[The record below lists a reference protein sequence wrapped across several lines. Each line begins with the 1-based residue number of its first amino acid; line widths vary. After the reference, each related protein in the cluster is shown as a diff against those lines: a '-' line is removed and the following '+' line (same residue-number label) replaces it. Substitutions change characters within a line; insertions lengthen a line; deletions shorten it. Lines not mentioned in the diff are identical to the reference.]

1 MNDEQLHAAAGE
13 PGNNAAGRDGGTT
26 ALRIFEQANGM
37 NDFPV
42 LKAFQEYIE
51 AEQARARKRTL
62 GLSIF
67 FVVLLIVVVV
77 TFSVIMAAV
86 INRDQQSLQAIATR
100 NQALSDKLLDIALRE
115 RTPAAQPVVNVQ
127 QPPTAHPDTGAQAQA
142 LKPVLDRLESLTEA
156 LKKQPVGTTPQ
167 PVPVVLPMPPAAQ
180 RPVVVSPELDAA
192 RRQQDELARQRAAVA
207 AERARLKEE
216 QEQLRRDRI
225 EQHRRRLYPEYYARE
240 DAQKAAAEVPPPP
253 PRKGTTTALPKPPPA
268 VVPAKPPVAE
278 PPPPPPAPAP
288 VAKPKPVAQPKPA
301 PVAATPKPKVV
312 EAPAVDLKT
321 AKPISYFDEA
331 EDAPQPVSTNAPSAV
346 QPDATERVPPV
357 SAQNRQGAV
366 QPDATERVPPV
377 SAQNRQGAARPDA
390 TERVP
395 PVSAQNRQGAV
406 LPGGTGSVPSA
417 TTKVVQPPPK
427 KQTDG
432 RTEVLNVG
440 TKDGEAIPW
449 LIELPEGK
457 DK

>member
-1 MNDEQLHAAAGE
+1 MNDEQFQSAAGE
-13 PGNNAAGRDGGTT
+13 PGNKAAGQNGGTT
-26 ALRIFEQANGM
+26 ALRIFDQANGM

-67 FVVLLIVVVV
+67 FIVLLVVVVV

-127 QPPTAHPDTGAQAQA
+127 QPPAAVHPDTGAQA

-156 LKKQPVGTTPQ
+156 LKKQPAGTAPQ
-167 PVPVVLPMPPAAQ
+167 PVPMVQPAAPQ
-180 RPVVVSPELDAA
+180 PLPAAVSPELEAA

-207 AERARLKEE
+207 AERARLREE

-225 EQHRRRLYPEYYARE
+225 EQHRRRLYPDYYARE
-240 DAQKAAAEVPPPP
+240 DAQKTAAEVPPPP
-253 PRKGTTTALPKPPPA
+253 AKKKGTPTALPKPPPAA

-278 PPPPPPAPAP
+278 PPSVPAP
-288 VAKPKPVAQPKPA
+288 VAKPKPVAQPKPVVKPA
-301 PVAATPKPKVV
+301 PVVPSPKPKVV

-331 EDAPQPVSTNAPSAV
+331 EDAPKPTSTSTNIPSPGAV
-346 QPDATERVPPV
+346 HPDATERVPPI
-357 SAQNRQGAV
+357 RQAS
-366 QPDATERVPPV
+366 P
-377 SAQNRQGAARPDA
+377 
-390 TERVP
+390 
-395 PVSAQNRQGAV
+395 

-417 TTKVVQPPPK
+417 PTKVLQPPPK
-427 KQTDG
+427 KQPSA

-449 LIELPEGK
+449 LIELPEGGEK
-457 DK
+457 

>member
-1 MNDEQLHAAAGE
+1 MNDEQFQSAAGE
-13 PGNNAAGRDGGTT
+13 PGNKAAGQNGGTT
-26 ALRIFEQANGM
+26 ALRIFDQANGM

-67 FVVLLIVVVV
+67 FIVLLIVVVV

-127 QPPTAHPDTGAQAQA
+127 QPPAAVHPDTGAQA

-156 LKKQPVGTTPQ
+156 LKKQPAGTVPQ
-167 PVPVVLPMPPAAQ
+167 PVPMVQPAVPQPLPAA
-180 RPVVVSPELDAA
+180 VSPELEAA

-207 AERARLKEE
+207 AERARLREE

-225 EQHRRRLYPEYYARE
+225 EQHRRRLYPDYYARE
-240 DAQKAAAEVPPPP
+240 DAQKTAAEVPPPP
-253 PRKGTTTALPKPPPA
+253 AKKKGTPTALPKPPPAA

-278 PPPPPPAPAP
+278 PPSVPAP
-288 VAKPKPVAQPKPA
+288 VAKPKPVAQPKPVA
-301 PVAATPKPKVV
+301 KPVSKPVPVAPPPKPKVV

-331 EDAPQPVSTNAPSAV
+331 EDAPKPTSTSTNIPSPGAV
-346 QPDATERVPPV
+346 QPDATGRVPPIGSPRSDATERVPPIHQA
-357 SAQNRQGAV
+357 S
-366 QPDATERVPPV
+366 P
-377 SAQNRQGAARPDA
+377 
-390 TERVP
+390 
-395 PVSAQNRQGAV
+395 

-417 TTKVVQPPPK
+417 PTKVLQPPPK
-427 KQTDG
+427 KQPSA

-449 LIELPEGK
+449 LIELPEGGEK
-457 DK
+457 

>member
-1 MNDEQLHAAAGE
+1 MNDEQFQSAAGE
-13 PGNNAAGRDGGTT
+13 PGNKAAGQNGGTT
-26 ALRIFEQANGM
+26 ALRIFDQANGM

-67 FVVLLIVVVV
+67 FIVLLIVVVV

-127 QPPTAHPDTGAQAQA
+127 QPPAAVHPDTGAQA

-156 LKKQPVGTTPQ
+156 LKKQPAGTAPQ
-167 PVPVVLPMPPAAQ
+167 PVPMVQPAAPQ
-180 RPVVVSPELDAA
+180 PLPAAVSPELEAA

-207 AERARLKEE
+207 AERARLREE

-225 EQHRRRLYPEYYARE
+225 EQHRRRLYPDYYARE
-240 DAQKAAAEVPPPP
+240 DAQKTAAEVPPPP
-253 PRKGTTTALPKPPPA
+253 AKKKGTPTALPKPSPAA

-278 PPPPPPAPAP
+278 PPSVPAP
-288 VAKPKPVAQPKPA
+288 VAKPKPVAQPKPVAKPVSKPA
-301 PVAATPKPKVV
+301 PVAPPPKPKVV

-331 EDAPQPVSTNAPSAV
+331 EDAPKPASTSTNIPS
-346 QPDATERVPPV
+346 P
-357 SAQNRQGAV
+357 GAV
-366 QPDATERVPPV
+366 QPDATERVPPIG
-377 SAQNRQGAARPDA
+377 SPRPDA

-395 PVSAQNRQGAV
+395 PIHQASP

-417 TTKVVQPPPK
+417 PTKVLQPPPK
-427 KQTDG
+427 KQPSA

-449 LIELPEGK
+449 LIELPEGGEK
-457 DK
+457 

>member
-156 LKKQPVGTTPQ
+156 LKKQPASGTTPQ

-225 EQHRRRLYPEYYARE
+225 EQHRRRLYPDYYARE

-253 PRKGTTTALPKPPPA
+253 PKKGTTTALPKPPPA
-268 VVPAKPPVAE
+268 VAQAKPPVVE
-278 PPPPPPAPAP
+278 PPPAPAP
-288 VAKPKPVAQPKPA
+288 VAKPKPVAKPA
-301 PVAATPKPKVV
+301 PVTAPPKPKVV

-321 AKPISYFDEA
+321 AKPISYFDEV
-331 EDAPQPVSTNAPSAV
+331 EDAPKPVSTNAPSADKS
-346 QPDATERVPPV
+346 DATERVPPV
-357 SAQNRQGAV
+357 SAQNRQGS
-366 QPDATERVPPV
+366 P
-377 SAQNRQGAARPDA
+377 RPDA

-395 PVSAQNRQGAV
+395 PVPAQSRQGAA
-406 LPGGTGSVPSA
+406 LPGGTGSVPSV

-427 KQTDG
+427 KQPAG
-432 RTEVLNVG
+432 QTEVLTVG

-449 LIELPEGK
+449 LIELPEGGEK
-457 DK
+457 

>member
-1 MNDEQLHAAAGE
+1 MNDEQFQSAAGE
-13 PGNNAAGRDGGTT
+13 PGNKAAGQNGGTT
-26 ALRIFEQANGM
+26 ALRIFDQANGM

-67 FVVLLIVVVV
+67 FIVLLIVVVV

-127 QPPTAHPDTGAQAQA
+127 QPPAAVHPDTGAQA

-156 LKKQPVGTTPQ
+156 LKKQPAGTVPQ
-167 PVPVVLPMPPAAQ
+167 PVPMVQPAVPQPLPAA
-180 RPVVVSPELDAA
+180 VSPELEAA

-207 AERARLKEE
+207 AERARLREE

-225 EQHRRRLYPEYYARE
+225 EQHRRRLYPDYYARE
-240 DAQKAAAEVPPPP
+240 DAQKTAAEVPPPMP
-253 PRKGTTTALPKPPPA
+253 AKKKGTPTALPKPSPAA

-278 PPPPPPAPAP
+278 PPSVPAP
-288 VAKPKPVAQPKPA
+288 VAKPKPVAQPKPVAKPA
-301 PVAATPKPKVV
+301 PVATPPKPKVV

-331 EDAPQPVSTNAPSAV
+331 EDAPKPTSTSTNIPS
-346 QPDATERVPPV
+346 P
-357 SAQNRQGAV
+357 GAV
-366 QPDATERVPPV
+366 QPDATERVPPIG
-377 SAQNRQGAARPDA
+377 SPRPDA

-395 PVSAQNRQGAV
+395 PIRQASP

-417 TTKVVQPPPK
+417 PTKVLQPPPK
-427 KQTDG
+427 KQPSA

-449 LIELPEGK
+449 FIELPEGGEK
-457 DK
+457 

>member
-1 MNDEQLHAAAGE
+1 MNDEQFQSAAGE
-13 PGNNAAGRDGGTT
+13 PGNKAAGQNGGTT
-26 ALRIFEQANGM
+26 ALRIFDQANGM

-67 FVVLLIVVVV
+67 FIVLLVVVVV

-127 QPPTAHPDTGAQAQA
+127 QPPAAVHPDTGAQA

-156 LKKQPVGTTPQ
+156 LKKQPAGTAPQ
-167 PVPVVLPMPPAAQ
+167 PVPMVQPAA
-180 RPVVVSPELDAA
+180 PPPLPAAVSPELEAA
-192 RRQQDELARQRAAVA
+192 RRQQDELARQRAALA
-207 AERARLKEE
+207 AERARLREE

-225 EQHRRRLYPEYYARE
+225 EQHRRRLYPDYYARE
-240 DAQKAAAEVPPPP
+240 DAQKTAAEVPPPP
-253 PRKGTTTALPKPPPA
+253 AKKKGTPTALPKPPPAA

-278 PPPPPPAPAP
+278 PPSVPAP
-288 VAKPKPVAQPKPA
+288 VAKPKPVAQPKPVAKPA
-301 PVAATPKPKVV
+301 PVATPPKPKVV

-331 EDAPQPVSTNAPSAV
+331 EDAPKPASTSTKIPS
-346 QPDATERVPPV
+346 P
-357 SAQNRQGAV
+357 GAV
-366 QPDATERVPPV
+366 QPDATERVPPI
-377 SAQNRQGAARPDA
+377 RQASP
-390 TERVP
+390 
-395 PVSAQNRQGAV
+395 

-417 TTKVVQPPPK
+417 PTKVLQPPPK
-427 KQTDG
+427 KQPSA

-449 LIELPEGK
+449 LIELPEGGEK
-457 DK
+457 

>member
-1 MNDEQLHAAAGE
+1 MNDEPFQSAAGE
-13 PGNNAAGRDGGTT
+13 PGNKAAGQNDGTT
-26 ALRIFEQANGM
+26 ALRIFDQANGM

-67 FVVLLIVVVV
+67 FIVLLVVVVV

-86 INRDQQSLQAIATR
+86 INRDQQSLQAIAIR

-127 QPPTAHPDTGAQAQA
+127 QPPAAVHPDAGAQA
-142 LKPVLDRLESLTEA
+142 LKPVLDRLEYLTEA
-156 LKKQPVGTTPQ
+156 LKKQPAVTAPQ
-167 PVPVVLPMPPAAQ
+167 PVPMVQPAAPQ
-180 RPVVVSPELDAA
+180 PLPAAVSPELEAA

-207 AERARLKEE
+207 AERARLREE

-225 EQHRRRLYPEYYARE
+225 EQHRRRLYPDYYARE
-240 DAQKAAAEVPPPP
+240 DAQKTAAELPTLAQM
-253 PRKGTTTALPKPPPA
+253 KGTPPTALPKPPPA
-268 VVPAKPPVAE
+268 AAVPTKPPVAE
-278 PPPPPPAPAP
+278 PPSVPAP

-301 PVAATPKPKVV
+301 PVATPPKPKVV

-321 AKPISYFDEA
+321 AKPISYFGEA
-331 EDAPQPVSTNAPSAV
+331 EDAPKPASTS
-346 QPDATERVPPV
+346 T
-357 SAQNRQGAV
+357 S
-366 QPDATERVPPV
+366 
-377 SAQNRQGAARPDA
+377 
-390 TERVP
+390 
-395 PVSAQNRQGAV
+395 
-406 LPGGTGSVPSA
+406 
-417 TTKVVQPPPK
+417 TKVLQPPPK
-427 KQTDG
+427 KQPST

-449 LIELPEGK
+449 LIELPEGGEK
-457 DK
+457 

>member
-1 MNDEQLHAAAGE
+1 MNDEQFQSAAGE
-13 PGNNAAGRDGGTT
+13 PGNKAAGQNGGTT
-26 ALRIFEQANGM
+26 ALRIFDQANGM

-67 FVVLLIVVVV
+67 FIVLLVVVVV
-77 TFSVIMAAV
+77 TFAVIMAAV

-127 QPPTAHPDTGAQAQA
+127 QPPAAVHPDTGAQA

-156 LKKQPVGTTPQ
+156 LKKQPAGTAPQ
-167 PVPVVLPMPPAAQ
+167 PVPMAQPAAPQ
-180 RPVVVSPELDAA
+180 PLPAAVSPELEAA

-207 AERARLKEE
+207 AERARLREE

-225 EQHRRRLYPEYYARE
+225 EQHRRRLYPDYYARE
-240 DAQKAAAEVPPPP
+240 DAQKTAAEVPPPVP
-253 PRKGTTTALPKPPPA
+253 AKKKGTPTTLPKPPPAA

-278 PPPPPPAPAP
+278 PPSVPAP
-288 VAKPKPVAQPKPA
+288 VAKPKPVAQPKPVAKPA
-301 PVAATPKPKVV
+301 PVATPRKPKVV

-331 EDAPQPVSTNAPSAV
+331 EDAPKPASTSTKIPS
-346 QPDATERVPPV
+346 P
-357 SAQNRQGAV
+357 GAV
-366 QPDATERVPPV
+366 QPDATERVPPIG
-377 SAQNRQGAARPDA
+377 SPRPDT

-395 PVSAQNRQGAV
+395 PIHQASP

-417 TTKVVQPPPK
+417 PTKVLQPPPK
-427 KQTDG
+427 KQPSA

-449 LIELPEGK
+449 LIELPEGGEK
-457 DK
+457 

>member
-1 MNDEQLHAAAGE
+1 MNDEQLQSAAGE
-13 PGNNAAGRDGGTT
+13 PGNKAAGQNGGTT
-26 ALRIFEQANGM
+26 ALRIFDQANGM

-67 FVVLLIVVVV
+67 FIVLLVVVVV
-77 TFSVIMAAV
+77 TFAVIMAAV

-127 QPPTAHPDTGAQAQA
+127 QPPAAVHPDTGAQA

-156 LKKQPVGTTPQ
+156 LKKQPAGTAPQ
-167 PVPVVLPMPPAAQ
+167 PVPMVQPAAPQ
-180 RPVVVSPELDAA
+180 PLPAAVSPELEAA

-207 AERARLKEE
+207 AERARLREE

-225 EQHRRRLYPEYYARE
+225 EQHRRRLYPDYYARE
-240 DAQKAAAEVPPPP
+240 DAQKTAAEVPPPVP
-253 PRKGTTTALPKPPPA
+253 AKKKGTPPPLPKPPPAA

-278 PPPPPPAPAP
+278 PPSVPAP

-301 PVAATPKPKVV
+301 PVATPPKPKVV

-321 AKPISYFDEA
+321 AKPISYFGEA
-331 EDAPQPVSTNAPSAV
+331 EDAPKPA
-346 QPDATERVPPV
+346 
-357 SAQNRQGAV
+357 
-366 QPDATERVPPV
+366 
-377 SAQNRQGAARPDA
+377 
-390 TERVP
+390 
-395 PVSAQNRQGAV
+395 
-406 LPGGTGSVPSA
+406 GTGSLPSA
-417 TTKVVQPPPK
+417 PTKVLQPPPK
-427 KQTDG
+427 KQPSA

-449 LIELPEGK
+449 LIELPEGGEK
-457 DK
+457 

>member
-13 PGNNAAGRDGGTT
+13 PGNNAAGNGGTT

-127 QPPTAHPDTGAQAQA
+127 QPPSAAHPDAGAQA

-156 LKKQPVGTTPQ
+156 LKKQPPAAAPQ
-167 PVPVVLPMPPAAQ
+167 PAAQ
-180 RPVVVSPELDAA
+180 PAAAQPPLPVAVSPELDAA

-225 EQHRRRLYPEYYARE
+225 EQHRRRLYPEHYARE
-240 DAQKAAAEVPPPP
+240 DAQRSAAEV
-253 PRKGTTTALPKPPPA
+253 
-268 VVPAKPPVAE
+268 
-278 PPPPPPAPAP
+278 PPPPAPAP
-288 VAKPKPVAQPKPA
+288 VATPKPVVQPKPA
-301 PVAATPKPKVV
+301 PVAPPPKPKAV

-331 EDAPQPVSTNAPSAV
+331 EAAPKP
-346 QPDATERVPPV
+346 E
-357 SAQNRQGAV
+357 
-366 QPDATERVPPV
+366 
-377 SAQNRQGAARPDA
+377 
-390 TERVP
+390 
-395 PVSAQNRQGAV
+395 
-406 LPGGTGSVPSA
+406 
-417 TTKVVQPPPK
+417 PK
-427 KQTDG
+427 KIAQQAEQKKQQVEQKKVSQQAEQKKQADG
-432 RTEVLNVG
+432 RTEVLNVP

-457 DK
+457 EK

>member
-1 MNDEQLHAAAGE
+1 MNDEQFQSAAGE
-13 PGNNAAGRDGGTT
+13 PGNKAAGQNGGTT
-26 ALRIFEQANGM
+26 ALRIFDQANGM

-67 FVVLLIVVVV
+67 FIVLLIVVVV

-127 QPPTAHPDTGAQAQA
+127 QPPAAVHPDTGAQA

-156 LKKQPVGTTPQ
+156 LKKQPAGTVPQ
-167 PVPVVLPMPPAAQ
+167 PVPMVQPAVPQPLPAA
-180 RPVVVSPELDAA
+180 VSPELEAA

-207 AERARLKEE
+207 AERARLREE

-225 EQHRRRLYPEYYARE
+225 EQHRRRLYPDYYARE
-240 DAQKAAAEVPPPP
+240 DAQKTAAEVPPPP
-253 PRKGTTTALPKPPPA
+253 AKKKGTPTALPKPSPAA

-278 PPPPPPAPAP
+278 PPSVPAP
-288 VAKPKPVAQPKPA
+288 VAKPKPVAQPKPVAKPA
-301 PVAATPKPKVV
+301 PVATPPKPKVV

-331 EDAPQPVSTNAPSAV
+331 EDAPKPASTS
-346 QPDATERVPPV
+346 TKIPPP
-357 SAQNRQGAV
+357 GAV
-366 QPDATERVPPV
+366 
-377 SAQNRQGAARPDA
+377 RPDA

-395 PVSAQNRQGAV
+395 PIRQASP
-406 LPGGTGSVPSA
+406 LPGGTGSVLSA
-417 TTKVVQPPPK
+417 PTKVLQPPPK
-427 KQTDG
+427 KQPSA

-449 LIELPEGK
+449 LIELPEGGEK
-457 DK
+457 

>member
-1 MNDEQLHAAAGE
+1 MNDEQFQSAAGE
-13 PGNNAAGRDGGTT
+13 PGNKAAGQNGGTT
-26 ALRIFEQANGM
+26 ALRIFDQANGM

-67 FVVLLIVVVV
+67 FIVLLVVVVV

-127 QPPTAHPDTGAQAQA
+127 QPPAAVHPDAGAQA

-156 LKKQPVGTTPQ
+156 LKKQPAGTAPQ
-167 PVPVVLPMPPAAQ
+167 PVPMVQPAAPQ
-180 RPVVVSPELDAA
+180 PLPAAVSPELEAA
-192 RRQQDELARQRAAVA
+192 RRQQDELARKRAAVA
-207 AERARLKEE
+207 AERARLREE
-216 QEQLRRDRI
+216 QEQLRRERI
-225 EQHRRRLYPEYYARE
+225 EQHRRRLYPDYYARE
-240 DAQKAAAEVPPPP
+240 DAQKTAAELPTLAQM
-253 PRKGTTTALPKPPPA
+253 KGTPTALPKPPPA
-268 VVPAKPPVAE
+268 AAVPAKPPVTE
-278 PPPPPPAPAP
+278 PPSVPAP
-288 VAKPKPVAQPKPA
+288 VAKPKPVAQPKPVAKPA
-301 PVAATPKPKVV
+301 PVATPPKPKVV

-331 EDAPQPVSTNAPSAV
+331 EDAPKPASTSTKIPSPGAV
-346 QPDATERVPPV
+346 RSDTTGRVPPI
-357 SAQNRQGAV
+357 RQAS
-366 QPDATERVPPV
+366 P
-377 SAQNRQGAARPDA
+377 
-390 TERVP
+390 
-395 PVSAQNRQGAV
+395 
-406 LPGGTGSVPSA
+406 LPEGTGSLPSA
-417 TTKVVQPPPK
+417 PTKVLQPPPK
-427 KQTDG
+427 KQPSA

-449 LIELPEGK
+449 LIELPEGGEK
-457 DK
+457 

>member
-13 PGNNAAGRDGGTT
+13 PGNNAAGKNGGTT

-156 LKKQPVGTTPQ
+156 LKKQPAGTAPQ

-180 RPVVVSPELDAA
+180 QPVVVSPELDAA

-253 PRKGTTTALPKPPPA
+253 RKGTTTALPKPPPA
-268 VVPAKPPVAE
+268 VVPAKPPVVE

-301 PVAATPKPKVV
+301 PVATPPKPKVV

-331 EDAPQPVSTNAPSAV
+331 EDTPQPVSTNAPSPATARS
-346 QPDATERVPPV
+346 DATERVPPV
-357 SAQNRQGAV
+357 SAQ
-366 QPDATERVPPV
+366 
-377 SAQNRQGAARPDA
+377 SRQGAARPDA

-395 PVSAQNRQGAV
+395 PVRQGSAQS
-406 LPGGTGSVPSA
+406 GGTGSVPSA
-417 TTKVVQPPPK
+417 SAKVVQPSPK

-449 LIELPEGK
+449 LIELPENR

>member
-1 MNDEQLHAAAGE
+1 MNDEQFQSAAGE
-13 PGNNAAGRDGGTT
+13 PGNKAAGQNGGTT
-26 ALRIFEQANGM
+26 ALRIFDQANGM

-67 FVVLLIVVVV
+67 FIVLLVVVVV

-127 QPPTAHPDTGAQAQA
+127 QPPAAVHPDTGAQA

-156 LKKQPVGTTPQ
+156 LKKQPAGTAPQ
-167 PVPVVLPMPPAAQ
+167 PVPMVQPAAPQ
-180 RPVVVSPELDAA
+180 PLPAAVSPELEAA

-207 AERARLKEE
+207 AERARLREE

-225 EQHRRRLYPEYYARE
+225 EQHRRRLYPDYYARE
-240 DAQKAAAEVPPPP
+240 DAQKTAAEVPPPP
-253 PRKGTTTALPKPPPA
+253 AKKKGTPAALPMPPPAA

-278 PPPPPPAPAP
+278 PPSVPAP
-288 VAKPKPVAQPKPA
+288 VAKPKPVAQPKPVAKPA
-301 PVAATPKPKVV
+301 PVATPPKPKVV

-331 EDAPQPVSTNAPSAV
+331 EDAPKPASTSTNIPS
-346 QPDATERVPPV
+346 P
-357 SAQNRQGAV
+357 GAV
-366 QPDATERVPPV
+366 QPDATERVPPIG
-377 SAQNRQGAARPDA
+377 SPRPDA
-390 TERVP
+390 TGRVP
-395 PVSAQNRQGAV
+395 PIRQASP

-417 TTKVVQPPPK
+417 PTKVLQPPPK
-427 KQTDG
+427 KQPSA

-449 LIELPEGK
+449 LIELPEGGEK
-457 DK
+457 

>member
-1 MNDEQLHAAAGE
+1 MNDEQFQSAAGE
-13 PGNNAAGRDGGTT
+13 PGNKAAGQNGGTT
-26 ALRIFEQANGM
+26 ALRIFDQANGM

-67 FVVLLIVVVV
+67 FIVLLVVVVV

-127 QPPTAHPDTGAQAQA
+127 QPPAAVHPDTGAQA

-156 LKKQPVGTTPQ
+156 LKKQPAGTAPQ
-167 PVPVVLPMPPAAQ
+167 PVPMVQPAAPQ
-180 RPVVVSPELDAA
+180 PLPAAVSPELEAA

-207 AERARLKEE
+207 AERARLREE
-216 QEQLRRDRI
+216 QEQLRRERI
-225 EQHRRRLYPEYYARE
+225 EQHRRRLYPDYYARE
-240 DAQKAAAEVPPPP
+240 DAQMTPAELPALAQM
-253 PRKGTTTALPKPPPA
+253 KGTPTALPKPPPA
-268 VVPAKPPVAE
+268 AAVPAKPPVTE
-278 PPPPPPAPAP
+278 PPSVPAP
-288 VAKPKPVAQPKPA
+288 VAKPKPVAQPKPVAKPA
-301 PVAATPKPKVV
+301 PVATPPKPKVV

-331 EDAPQPVSTNAPSAV
+331 EDAPKPASTS
-346 QPDATERVPPV
+346 T
-357 SAQNRQGAV
+357 S
-366 QPDATERVPPV
+366 
-377 SAQNRQGAARPDA
+377 
-390 TERVP
+390 
-395 PVSAQNRQGAV
+395 
-406 LPGGTGSVPSA
+406 
-417 TTKVVQPPPK
+417 TKVLQPPPK
-427 KQTDG
+427 KQPSA

-449 LIELPEGK
+449 LIELPKGGEK
-457 DK
+457 

>member
-1 MNDEQLHAAAGE
+1 MNDEQFQSAAGE
-13 PGNNAAGRDGGTT
+13 PGNKAAGQNDGTT
-26 ALRIFEQANGM
+26 ALRIFDQANGM

-67 FVVLLIVVVV
+67 FIVLLVVVVV

-127 QPPTAHPDTGAQAQA
+127 QPPAAVHPDTGAQA

-156 LKKQPVGTTPQ
+156 LKKQPAGTAPQ
-167 PVPVVLPMPPAAQ
+167 PVPMVQPAAPQ
-180 RPVVVSPELDAA
+180 PLPAAVSPELEAA

-207 AERARLKEE
+207 AERARLREE
-216 QEQLRRDRI
+216 QEQLRRERI
-225 EQHRRRLYPEYYARE
+225 EQHRRRLYPDYYARE
-240 DAQKAAAEVPPPP
+240 DAQKAAAELPPLAQM
-253 PRKGTTTALPKPPPA
+253 KGTPTALPKPPPA
-268 VVPAKPPVAE
+268 AAVPAKPPVTE
-278 PPPPPPAPAP
+278 PPSVPAP
-288 VAKPKPVAQPKPA
+288 VAKPKPVAQPKPVAKPA
-301 PVAATPKPKVV
+301 PVATPPKPKVV

-331 EDAPQPVSTNAPSAV
+331 EDAPKPASTS
-346 QPDATERVPPV
+346 T
-357 SAQNRQGAV
+357 S
-366 QPDATERVPPV
+366 
-377 SAQNRQGAARPDA
+377 
-390 TERVP
+390 
-395 PVSAQNRQGAV
+395 
-406 LPGGTGSVPSA
+406 
-417 TTKVVQPPPK
+417 TKVLQPPPK
-427 KQTDG
+427 KQPSA

-449 LIELPEGK
+449 LIELPEGGEK
-457 DK
+457 

>member
-1 MNDEQLHAAAGE
+1 MNDEQFQSAAGE
-13 PGNNAAGRDGGTT
+13 PGNKAAGQNGGTT
-26 ALRIFEQANGM
+26 ALRIFDQANGM

-67 FVVLLIVVVV
+67 FIVLLVVVVV
-77 TFSVIMAAV
+77 TFAVIMAAV

-127 QPPTAHPDTGAQAQA
+127 QPPAAVHPDTGAQA

-156 LKKQPVGTTPQ
+156 LKKQPAGTAPQ
-167 PVPVVLPMPPAAQ
+167 PVPMVQPAVPQPLPAA
-180 RPVVVSPELDAA
+180 VSPELEAA

-207 AERARLKEE
+207 AERARLREE

-225 EQHRRRLYPEYYARE
+225 EQHRRRLYPDYYARE
-240 DAQKAAAEVPPPP
+240 DAQKTAAEVPPPVP
-253 PRKGTTTALPKPPPA
+253 AKKKGTPTALPKPPPAA

-278 PPPPPPAPAP
+278 PPSVPAS
-288 VAKPKPVAQPKPA
+288 VAKPKPVAQPKPVVKPA
-301 PVAATPKPKVV
+301 PVAPPPKPKVV

-321 AKPISYFDEA
+321 AKPISYFGEA
-331 EDAPQPVSTNAPSAV
+331 EDAPKPASTSTKIPSPGVV
-346 QPDATERVPPV
+346 QPDATERVPPIG
-357 SAQNRQGAV
+357 S
-366 QPDATERVPPV
+366 P
-377 SAQNRQGAARPDA
+377 RPDA

-395 PVSAQNRQGAV
+395 PVRQASP

-417 TTKVVQPPPK
+417 PTKVLQPPPK
-427 KQTDG
+427 KQPSA

-449 LIELPEGK
+449 LIELPEGGEK
-457 DK
+457 

>member
-1 MNDEQLHAAAGE
+1 MNDEQFQSAAGE
-13 PGNNAAGRDGGTT
+13 PGNKAAGQNGGTT
-26 ALRIFEQANGM
+26 ALRIFDQANGM

-67 FVVLLIVVVV
+67 FIVLLIVVVV

-127 QPPTAHPDTGAQAQA
+127 QPPAAVHPDTGAQA

-156 LKKQPVGTTPQ
+156 LKKQPAGTAPQ
-167 PVPVVLPMPPAAQ
+167 PVPMVQPAAPQ
-180 RPVVVSPELDAA
+180 PLPAAVSPELEAA

-207 AERARLKEE
+207 AERARLREE

-225 EQHRRRLYPEYYARE
+225 EQHRRRLYPDYYARE
-240 DAQKAAAEVPPPP
+240 DAQKTAAEVPPPP
-253 PRKGTTTALPKPPPA
+253 AKKKGTPTALPKPSPAA

-278 PPPPPPAPAP
+278 PPSVPAP
-288 VAKPKPVAQPKPA
+288 VAKPKPVAQPKPVAKPVSKPA
-301 PVAATPKPKVV
+301 PVAPPPKPKVV

-331 EDAPQPVSTNAPSAV
+331 EDAPKPASTSTNIPS
-346 QPDATERVPPV
+346 P
-357 SAQNRQGAV
+357 GAV
-366 QPDATERVPPV
+366 QPDATERVPPIG
-377 SAQNRQGAARPDA
+377 SPRPDA
-390 TERVP
+390 TGRVP
-395 PVSAQNRQGAV
+395 PIHQASP

-417 TTKVVQPPPK
+417 PTKVLQPPPK
-427 KQTDG
+427 KQPSA

-449 LIELPEGK
+449 LIELPEGGEK
-457 DK
+457 

>member
-127 QPPTAHPDTGAQAQA
+127 QPPTAVHPDNGAQA
-142 LKPVLDRLESLTEA
+142 LKPVLDRLESLAEA
-156 LKKQPVGTTPQ
+156 LKKQPAGTAPQPQ
-167 PVPVVLPMPPAAQ
+167 PVVRPAAPQ
-180 RPVVVSPELDAA
+180 PLPAAVSPELEAA
-192 RRQQDELARQRAAVA
+192 RRQQDELVRQRAAVA

-225 EQHRRRLYPEYYARE
+225 EQHRRRLYPDYYARE
-240 DAQKAAAEVPPPP
+240 DAQKATAEVPPPP
-253 PRKGTTTALPKPPPA
+253 PKKGTPTALPKPPPAA

-278 PPPPPPAPAP
+278 PPPPVPAP
-288 VAKPKPVAQPKPA
+288 VAKPRPVAKPKPA
-301 PVAATPKPKVV
+301 PVVTPPKPKVV

-331 EDAPQPVSTNAPSAV
+331 EDAPKPASTSTNTPS
-346 QPDATERVPPV
+346 PAT
-357 SAQNRQGAV
+357 
-366 QPDATERVPPV
+366 
-377 SAQNRQGAARPDA
+377 ARPDA

-395 PVSAQNRQGAV
+395 PVSARNRQGAA

-427 KQTDG
+427 KQTSS

-449 LIELPEGK
+449 LIELPEGGEK
-457 DK
+457 

>member
-1 MNDEQLHAAAGE
+1 MNDEQFQSAAGE
-13 PGNNAAGRDGGTT
+13 PGNKAAGQNGGTT
-26 ALRIFEQANGM
+26 ALRIFDQANGM

-67 FVVLLIVVVV
+67 FIVLLVVVVV
-77 TFSVIMAAV
+77 TFAVIMAAV

-127 QPPTAHPDTGAQAQA
+127 QPPAAVHPDTGAQA

-156 LKKQPVGTTPQ
+156 LKKQPAGTAPQ
-167 PVPVVLPMPPAAQ
+167 PVPMVQPAAPQ
-180 RPVVVSPELDAA
+180 PLPAAVSPELEAA

-207 AERARLKEE
+207 AERARLREE

-225 EQHRRRLYPEYYARE
+225 EQHRRRLYPDYYARE
-240 DAQKAAAEVPPPP
+240 DAQKTAAEVPPPVP
-253 PRKGTTTALPKPPPA
+253 AKKKGTPTALPKPPPAA

-278 PPPPPPAPAP
+278 PPSVPAP

-301 PVAATPKPKVV
+301 PVATPPKPKVV

-331 EDAPQPVSTNAPSAV
+331 EDAPKPASTSTNIPS
-346 QPDATERVPPV
+346 P
-357 SAQNRQGAV
+357 GAV
-366 QPDATERVPPV
+366 QPDAPERVPPIG
-377 SAQNRQGAARPDA
+377 SPRPDA

-395 PVSAQNRQGAV
+395 PIHQASP

-417 TTKVVQPPPK
+417 PTKVLQPPPK
-427 KQTDG
+427 KQPSA

-449 LIELPEGK
+449 LIELPEGGEK
-457 DK
+457 

>member
-1 MNDEQLHAAAGE
+1 MNDEQFQSAAGE
-13 PGNNAAGRDGGTT
+13 PGNKAAGQNGGTT
-26 ALRIFEQANGM
+26 ALRIFDQANGM

-67 FVVLLIVVVV
+67 FIVLLVVVVV

-127 QPPTAHPDTGAQAQA
+127 QPPAAVHPDAGAQA

-156 LKKQPVGTTPQ
+156 LKKQPAGTAPQ
-167 PVPVVLPMPPAAQ
+167 PVPMVQPAAPQ
-180 RPVVVSPELDAA
+180 PLPAAVSPELEAA

-207 AERARLKEE
+207 AERARLREE
-216 QEQLRRDRI
+216 QEQLRRERI
-225 EQHRRRLYPEYYARE
+225 EQHRRRLYPDYYARE
-240 DAQKAAAEVPPPP
+240 DAQKTAAELPTLAQM
-253 PRKGTTTALPKPPPA
+253 KGTPTALPKPPPA
-268 VVPAKPPVAE
+268 AAVPAKPPVTE
-278 PPPPPPAPAP
+278 PPSVPAP
-288 VAKPKPVAQPKPA
+288 VAKPKPVAQPKPVAKPA
-301 PVAATPKPKVV
+301 PVATPPKPKVV
-312 EAPAVDLKT
+312 EAPAIDLKT

-331 EDAPQPVSTNAPSAV
+331 EDAPKPASTSTKIPSPGAV
-346 QPDATERVPPV
+346 RSDTTGRVPPI
-357 SAQNRQGAV
+357 RQAS
-366 QPDATERVPPV
+366 P
-377 SAQNRQGAARPDA
+377 
-390 TERVP
+390 
-395 PVSAQNRQGAV
+395 
-406 LPGGTGSVPSA
+406 LPEGTGSLPSA
-417 TTKVVQPPPK
+417 PTKVLQPPPK
-427 KQTDG
+427 KQPSA

-449 LIELPEGK
+449 LIELPEGGEK
-457 DK
+457 

>member
-1 MNDEQLHAAAGE
+1 MNDEQFQSAAGE
-13 PGNNAAGRDGGTT
+13 PGNKAAGQNGGTT
-26 ALRIFEQANGM
+26 ALRIFDQANGM

-62 GLSIF
+62 GLSVF
-67 FVVLLIVVVV
+67 FIVLLVVVVV

-127 QPPTAHPDTGAQAQA
+127 QPPAAVHPDTGTQA
-142 LKPVLDRLESLTEA
+142 LKPVLDRLESLAEA
-156 LKKQPVGTTPQ
+156 LKKQPAGTAPQ
-167 PVPVVLPMPPAAQ
+167 PVPMVQPAAPQ
-180 RPVVVSPELDAA
+180 PLPAAVSPELEAA

-207 AERARLKEE
+207 AERARLREE

-225 EQHRRRLYPEYYARE
+225 EQHRRRLYPDYYARE
-240 DAQKAAAEVPPPP
+240 DAQK
-253 PRKGTTTALPKPPPA
+253 TAA

-278 PPPPPPAPAP
+278 PPPVPAP
-288 VAKPKPVAQPKPA
+288 VAKPKPVAKPA
-301 PVAATPKPKVV
+301 PVATPPKPKVV

-321 AKPISYFDEA
+321 AKPISYFDKA
-331 EDAPQPVSTNAPSAV
+331 EDAPKPASTSTNTPS
-346 QPDATERVPPV
+346 PGSP
-357 SAQNRQGAV
+357 
-366 QPDATERVPPV
+366 
-377 SAQNRQGAARPDA
+377 RPDA

-395 PVSAQNRQGAV
+395 PMRQASP

-417 TTKVVQPPPK
+417 TTKVMQPPPK
-427 KQTDG
+427 KQPSA

-449 LIELPEGK
+449 LIELPEGGEK
-457 DK
+457 

>member
-1 MNDEQLHAAAGE
+1 MNDEQFQSAAGE
-13 PGNNAAGRDGGTT
+13 PGNKAAGQNGGTT
-26 ALRIFEQANGM
+26 ALRIFDQANGM

-67 FVVLLIVVVV
+67 FIVLLVVVVV
-77 TFSVIMAAV
+77 TFAVIMAAV

-127 QPPTAHPDTGAQAQA
+127 QPPAAVHPDTGAQA

-156 LKKQPVGTTPQ
+156 LKKQPAGTVPQ
-167 PVPVVLPMPPAAQ
+167 PVPMVQPAVPQPLPAA
-180 RPVVVSPELDAA
+180 VSPELEAA

-207 AERARLKEE
+207 AERARLREE

-225 EQHRRRLYPEYYARE
+225 EQHRRRLYPDYYARE
-240 DAQKAAAEVPPPP
+240 DAQKTAAEVPPPP
-253 PRKGTTTALPKPPPA
+253 AKKKGTPTALPKPPPAA

-278 PPPPPPAPAP
+278 PPSVPAP
-288 VAKPKPVAQPKPA
+288 VAKPKPVAQPKPVTKPVSKPA
-301 PVAATPKPKVV
+301 PVAPPPKPKVV

-331 EDAPQPVSTNAPSAV
+331 EDAPKPTSTSTNIPS
-346 QPDATERVPPV
+346 P
-357 SAQNRQGAV
+357 GAV
-366 QPDATERVPPV
+366 QPDATERVPPIG
-377 SAQNRQGAARPDA
+377 SPRSDA

-395 PVSAQNRQGAV
+395 PIRQAAP

-417 TTKVVQPPPK
+417 PTKVLQPPPK
-427 KQTDG
+427 KQPSA

-449 LIELPEGK
+449 LIELPEGGEK
-457 DK
+457 

>member
-1 MNDEQLHAAAGE
+1 MNDEQFQSAAGE
-13 PGNNAAGRDGGTT
+13 PGNKAAGQNGGTT
-26 ALRIFEQANGM
+26 ALRIFDQANGM

-67 FVVLLIVVVV
+67 FIVLLVVVVV
-77 TFSVIMAAV
+77 TFAVIMAAV

-127 QPPTAHPDTGAQAQA
+127 QPPAAVHPDTGAQA

-156 LKKQPVGTTPQ
+156 LKKQPAGTAPQ
-167 PVPVVLPMPPAAQ
+167 PVPMVQPAA
-180 RPVVVSPELDAA
+180 PPPLPAAVSPELEAA

-207 AERARLKEE
+207 AERARLREE

-225 EQHRRRLYPEYYARE
+225 EQHRRRLYPDYYARE
-240 DAQKAAAEVPPPP
+240 DAQKTAAEVPPPP
-253 PRKGTTTALPKPPPA
+253 AKKKGTPTALPKPPPAA

-278 PPPPPPAPAP
+278 PPSVPAP
-288 VAKPKPVAQPKPA
+288 VAKPKPVAQPKPVAKPA
-301 PVAATPKPKVV
+301 PVATPPKPKVV

-331 EDAPQPVSTNAPSAV
+331 EDAPKPASTSTKIPS
-346 QPDATERVPPV
+346 P
-357 SAQNRQGAV
+357 GAV
-366 QPDATERVPPV
+366 QPDATERVPPI
-377 SAQNRQGAARPDA
+377 RQASP
-390 TERVP
+390 
-395 PVSAQNRQGAV
+395 

-417 TTKVVQPPPK
+417 PTKVLQPPPK
-427 KQTDG
+427 KQPSA

-449 LIELPEGK
+449 LIELPKGGEK
-457 DK
+457 

>member
-1 MNDEQLHAAAGE
+1 MNDEQFQSAAGE
-13 PGNNAAGRDGGTT
+13 PGNKAAGQNGGTT
-26 ALRIFEQANGM
+26 ALRIFDQANGM

-67 FVVLLIVVVV
+67 FIVLLVVVVV

-127 QPPTAHPDTGAQAQA
+127 QPPAAVHPDTGAQA

-156 LKKQPVGTTPQ
+156 LKKQPAGTVPQ
-167 PVPVVLPMPPAAQ
+167 PVPMVQPAVPQPLPAA
-180 RPVVVSPELDAA
+180 VSPELEAA

-207 AERARLKEE
+207 AERARLREE

-225 EQHRRRLYPEYYARE
+225 EQHRRRLYPDYYARE
-240 DAQKAAAEVPPPP
+240 DAQKTAAEVPPPP
-253 PRKGTTTALPKPPPA
+253 AKKKGTPTALPKPSPAA

-278 PPPPPPAPAP
+278 PPSVPAP
-288 VAKPKPVAQPKPA
+288 VAKPKPVAQPKPVAKPA
-301 PVAATPKPKVV
+301 PVATPPKPKVV

-331 EDAPQPVSTNAPSAV
+331 EDAPKPTSTASTSTNI
-346 QPDATERVPPV
+346 PPP
-357 SAQNRQGAV
+357 GAV
-366 QPDATERVPPV
+366 QPDATERVPPI
-377 SAQNRQGAARPDA
+377 RQASP
-390 TERVP
+390 
-395 PVSAQNRQGAV
+395 

-417 TTKVVQPPPK
+417 PTKVLQPPPK
-427 KQTDG
+427 KQPSA

-449 LIELPEGK
+449 LIELPEGGEK
-457 DK
+457 

>member
-1 MNDEQLHAAAGE
+1 MNDEQFQSAAGE
-13 PGNNAAGRDGGTT
+13 PGNKAAGQNGGTT
-26 ALRIFEQANGM
+26 ALRIFDQANGM

-67 FVVLLIVVVV
+67 FIVLLVVVVV

-127 QPPTAHPDTGAQAQA
+127 QPPAAVHPDTGAQA

-156 LKKQPVGTTPQ
+156 LKKQPAGTAPQ
-167 PVPVVLPMPPAAQ
+167 PVPMVQPAAPQ
-180 RPVVVSPELDAA
+180 PLPAAVSPELEAA

-207 AERARLKEE
+207 AERARLREE

-225 EQHRRRLYPEYYARE
+225 EQHRRRLYPDYYARE
-240 DAQKAAAEVPPPP
+240 DAQKTAAEVPPPP
-253 PRKGTTTALPKPPPA
+253 AKKKGTPTALPKPPPAA

-278 PPPPPPAPAP
+278 PPSVPAP
-288 VAKPKPVAQPKPA
+288 VAKPKPVTQPKPVVKPA
-301 PVAATPKPKVV
+301 PVVPSPKPKVV

-331 EDAPQPVSTNAPSAV
+331 EDAPKPTSTSTNIPSPGAV
-346 QPDATERVPPV
+346 HPDATERVPPI
-357 SAQNRQGAV
+357 RQAS
-366 QPDATERVPPV
+366 P
-377 SAQNRQGAARPDA
+377 
-390 TERVP
+390 
-395 PVSAQNRQGAV
+395 

-417 TTKVVQPPPK
+417 PTKVLQPPPK
-427 KQTDG
+427 KQPSA

-449 LIELPEGK
+449 LIELPEGGEK
-457 DK
+457 

>member
-1 MNDEQLHAAAGE
+1 MNDEQFQSAAGE
-13 PGNNAAGRDGGTT
+13 PGNKAAGQNGGTT
-26 ALRIFEQANGM
+26 ALRIFDQANGM

-67 FVVLLIVVVV
+67 FIVLLVVVVV

-127 QPPTAHPDTGAQAQA
+127 QPPAAVHPDTGAQA

-156 LKKQPVGTTPQ
+156 LKKQPAGTAPQ
-167 PVPVVLPMPPAAQ
+167 PVPMVQPAAPQ
-180 RPVVVSPELDAA
+180 PLPAAVSPELEAA

-207 AERARLKEE
+207 AERARLREE
-216 QEQLRRDRI
+216 QEQLRRERI
-225 EQHRRRLYPEYYARE
+225 EQHRRRLYPDYYARE
-240 DAQKAAAEVPPPP
+240 DAQKTAAELPTLAQM
-253 PRKGTTTALPKPPPA
+253 KGTPTALPKPPPA
-268 VVPAKPPVAE
+268 AAVPAKPPVTE
-278 PPPPPPAPAP
+278 PPSVPAP
-288 VAKPKPVAQPKPA
+288 VAKPKPVAQPKPVAKPA
-301 PVAATPKPKVV
+301 PVATPPKPKVV

-331 EDAPQPVSTNAPSAV
+331 EDAPKPASTSTKIPSPGAV
-346 QPDATERVPPV
+346 RSDTTGRVPPI
-357 SAQNRQGAV
+357 RQAS
-366 QPDATERVPPV
+366 P
-377 SAQNRQGAARPDA
+377 
-390 TERVP
+390 
-395 PVSAQNRQGAV
+395 
-406 LPGGTGSVPSA
+406 LPEGTGSLPSA
-417 TTKVVQPPPK
+417 PTKVLQPPPK
-427 KQTDG
+427 KQPSA

-449 LIELPEGK
+449 LIELPEGGEK
-457 DK
+457 

>member
-1 MNDEQLHAAAGE
+1 MNDEQFQSAAGE
-13 PGNNAAGRDGGTT
+13 PGNKAAGQNGGTT
-26 ALRIFEQANGM
+26 ALRIFDQANGM

-67 FVVLLIVVVV
+67 FIVLLIVVVV

-127 QPPTAHPDTGAQAQA
+127 QPPAAVHPDTGAQA

-156 LKKQPVGTTPQ
+156 LKKQPAGTVPQ
-167 PVPVVLPMPPAAQ
+167 PVPMVQPAVPQPLPAA
-180 RPVVVSPELDAA
+180 VSPELEAA

-207 AERARLKEE
+207 AERARLREE

-225 EQHRRRLYPEYYARE
+225 EQHRRRLYPDYYARE
-240 DAQKAAAEVPPPP
+240 DAQKTAAEVPPPMP
-253 PRKGTTTALPKPPPA
+253 AKKKGTPTALPKPPPA
-268 VVPAKPPVAE
+268 AVVSAKPPVAE
-278 PPPPPPAPAP
+278 PPSVPAP
-288 VAKPKPVAQPKPA
+288 VAKPQPVAQPKPVAKPVSKPA
-301 PVAATPKPKVV
+301 PVATPPKPKVV

-331 EDAPQPVSTNAPSAV
+331 EDAPKPTSTSTNI
-346 QPDATERVPPV
+346 PPI
-357 SAQNRQGAV
+357 GT
-366 QPDATERVPPV
+366 P
-377 SAQNRQGAARPDA
+377 RPDA
-390 TERVP
+390 TGRVP
-395 PVSAQNRQGAV
+395 PIRQASP

-417 TTKVVQPPPK
+417 PTKVLQPPPK
-427 KQTDG
+427 KQPSA

-449 LIELPEGK
+449 LIELPEGGEK
-457 DK
+457 

>member
-1 MNDEQLHAAAGE
+1 MNDEQFQSAAGE
-13 PGNNAAGRDGGTT
+13 PGNKAAGQNGGTT
-26 ALRIFEQANGM
+26 ALRIFDQANGM

-67 FVVLLIVVVV
+67 FIVLLIVVVV

-127 QPPTAHPDTGAQAQA
+127 QPPAAVHPDTGAQA
-142 LKPVLDRLESLTEA
+142 LKPVLDRLESLAEA
-156 LKKQPVGTTPQ
+156 LKKQPAGTAPQ
-167 PVPVVLPMPPAAQ
+167 PVPMVQPAAPQ
-180 RPVVVSPELDAA
+180 PLPAAVSPELEAA

-207 AERARLKEE
+207 AERARLREE

-225 EQHRRRLYPEYYARE
+225 EQHRRRLYPDYYARE
-240 DAQKAAAEVPPPP
+240 DAQKTAAEVPPPAKKKRTP
-253 PRKGTTTALPKPPPA
+253 TALPKPPPAA

-278 PPPPPPAPAP
+278 PPSVPAP
-288 VAKPKPVAQPKPA
+288 VAKPKPVAQPKPVAKPA
-301 PVAATPKPKVV
+301 PVATPPKPKVV
-312 EAPAVDLKT
+312 EASAVDLKT

-331 EDAPQPVSTNAPSAV
+331 EDAPKPASTSTKIPS
-346 QPDATERVPPV
+346 P
-357 SAQNRQGAV
+357 GAV
-366 QPDATERVPPV
+366 QPDATERVPPIRQV
-377 SAQNRQGAARPDA
+377 SP
-390 TERVP
+390 
-395 PVSAQNRQGAV
+395 

-417 TTKVVQPPPK
+417 PTKVLQPPPK
-427 KQTDG
+427 KQPSA

-449 LIELPEGK
+449 LIELPEGGE
-457 DK
+457 

>member
-1 MNDEQLHAAAGE
+1 MNDEQFQSAAGE
-13 PGNNAAGRDGGTT
+13 PGNKAAGQNGGTT
-26 ALRIFEQANGM
+26 ALRIFDQANGM

-67 FVVLLIVVVV
+67 FIVLLIVVVV

-127 QPPTAHPDTGAQAQA
+127 QPPAAVHPDTGAQA

-156 LKKQPVGTTPQ
+156 LKKQPAGTVPQ
-167 PVPVVLPMPPAAQ
+167 PVPMVQPAVPQPLPAA
-180 RPVVVSPELDAA
+180 VSPELEAA

-207 AERARLKEE
+207 AERARLREE

-225 EQHRRRLYPEYYARE
+225 EQHRRRLYPDYYARE
-240 DAQKAAAEVPPPP
+240 DAQKTAAEVPPPP
-253 PRKGTTTALPKPPPA
+253 AKKKGTPTALPKPPPAA

-278 PPPPPPAPAP
+278 PPSVPAP
-288 VAKPKPVAQPKPA
+288 VAKPKPVAQPKPVAKPVSKPA
-301 PVAATPKPKVV
+301 PVAPPPKPKVV

-331 EDAPQPVSTNAPSAV
+331 EDAPKPTSTSTNIPS
-346 QPDATERVPPV
+346 P
-357 SAQNRQGAV
+357 GAV
-366 QPDATERVPPV
+366 QPDATERVPPIG
-377 SAQNRQGAARPDA
+377 SPRSDA
-390 TERVP
+390 TGRVP
-395 PVSAQNRQGAV
+395 PIHQASP

-417 TTKVVQPPPK
+417 PTKVLQPPPK
-427 KQTDG
+427 KQPSA

-449 LIELPEGK
+449 LIELPEGGEK
-457 DK
+457 

>member
-1 MNDEQLHAAAGE
+1 MNDEQFQSAAGE
-13 PGNNAAGRDGGTT
+13 PGNKAAGQNGGTT
-26 ALRIFEQANGM
+26 ALRIFDQANGM

-67 FVVLLIVVVV
+67 FIVLLVVVVV

-127 QPPTAHPDTGAQAQA
+127 QPPAAVHPDTGAQA

-156 LKKQPVGTTPQ
+156 LKKQPAGTAPQ
-167 PVPVVLPMPPAAQ
+167 PVPMVQPAAPQ
-180 RPVVVSPELDAA
+180 PLPAAVSPELEAA

-207 AERARLKEE
+207 AERARLREE

-225 EQHRRRLYPEYYARE
+225 EQHRRRLYPDYYARE
-240 DAQKAAAEVPPPP
+240 DAQKTAAEVPPPP
-253 PRKGTTTALPKPPPA
+253 AKKKGTPAALPMPPPAA

-278 PPPPPPAPAP
+278 PPSVPAP
-288 VAKPKPVAQPKPA
+288 VAKPKPVAQPKPVAKPA
-301 PVAATPKPKVV
+301 PVATPPKPKVV

-331 EDAPQPVSTNAPSAV
+331 EDAPKPASTSTNIPS
-346 QPDATERVPPV
+346 P
-357 SAQNRQGAV
+357 GAV
-366 QPDATERVPPV
+366 QPDATERVPPIG
-377 SAQNRQGAARPDA
+377 SPRPDA

-395 PVSAQNRQGAV
+395 PIRQASP

-417 TTKVVQPPPK
+417 PTKVLQPPPK
-427 KQTDG
+427 KQPSA

-449 LIELPEGK
+449 LIELPEGGEK
-457 DK
+457 

>member
-1 MNDEQLHAAAGE
+1 MNDEQFQSAAGE
-13 PGNNAAGRDGGTT
+13 PGNKAAGQNGGTT
-26 ALRIFEQANGM
+26 ALRIFDQANGM

-67 FVVLLIVVVV
+67 FIVLLVVVVV
-77 TFSVIMAAV
+77 TFAVIMAAV

-127 QPPTAHPDTGAQAQA
+127 QPPAAVHPDTGAQA

-156 LKKQPVGTTPQ
+156 LKKQPAGTAPQ
-167 PVPVVLPMPPAAQ
+167 PVPMVQPAAPQ
-180 RPVVVSPELDAA
+180 PLPAAVSPELEAA

-207 AERARLKEE
+207 AERARLREE

-225 EQHRRRLYPEYYARE
+225 EQHRRRLYPDYYARE
-240 DAQKAAAEVPPPP
+240 DAQKTAAEVPPPP
-253 PRKGTTTALPKPPPA
+253 AKKKGTPTALPKPPPAA

-278 PPPPPPAPAP
+278 PPSVPAP
-288 VAKPKPVAQPKPA
+288 VAKPKPVAQPKPVVKPA
-301 PVAATPKPKVV
+301 PVAPPPKPKVV

-331 EDAPQPVSTNAPSAV
+331 EDAPKPASTSTKIPS
-346 QPDATERVPPV
+346 P
-357 SAQNRQGAV
+357 GAV
-366 QPDATERVPPV
+366 QPDATERVPPI
-377 SAQNRQGAARPDA
+377 RQASP
-390 TERVP
+390 
-395 PVSAQNRQGAV
+395 

-417 TTKVVQPPPK
+417 PTKVLQPPPK
-427 KQTDG
+427 KQPSA

-449 LIELPEGK
+449 LIELPKGGEK
-457 DK
+457 

>member
-1 MNDEQLHAAAGE
+1 MNDEQFQSAAGE
-13 PGNNAAGRDGGTT
+13 PGNKAAGQNGGTT
-26 ALRIFEQANGM
+26 ALRIFDQANGM

-67 FVVLLIVVVV
+67 FIVLLIVVVV

-127 QPPTAHPDTGAQAQA
+127 QPPAAVHPDTGAQA

-156 LKKQPVGTTPQ
+156 LKKQPAGTVPQ
-167 PVPVVLPMPPAAQ
+167 PVPMVQPAVPQPLPAA
-180 RPVVVSPELDAA
+180 VSPELEAA

-207 AERARLKEE
+207 AERARLREE

-225 EQHRRRLYPEYYARE
+225 EQHRRRLYPDYYARE
-240 DAQKAAAEVPPPP
+240 DAQKTAAEVPPPP
-253 PRKGTTTALPKPPPA
+253 AKKGIPTALPKPPPAA

-278 PPPPPPAPAP
+278 PPSVPAP
-288 VAKPKPVAQPKPA
+288 VAKPKPVAQPKPVAKPA
-301 PVAATPKPKVV
+301 PVATPPKPKVV

-331 EDAPQPVSTNAPSAV
+331 EDAPKPTSTSTNIPS
-346 QPDATERVPPV
+346 P
-357 SAQNRQGAV
+357 GAV
-366 QPDATERVPPV
+366 
-377 SAQNRQGAARPDA
+377 RPDA
-390 TERVP
+390 TGRVP
-395 PVSAQNRQGAV
+395 PIHQASP

-417 TTKVVQPPPK
+417 PTKVLQPPPK
-427 KQTDG
+427 KQPSA

-449 LIELPEGK
+449 LIELPEGGEK
-457 DK
+457 